1 MFQKKACSFKKK
13 RCLLKMNGRNSF
25 YGVLCFMKLTGSKL
39 FLLSIFIIV
48 LGVVGFGLI
57 VLSPNVI
64 SIILS
69 VGYISYFIVSKTTD
83 YIDKELFAVRYE
95 KSLFLLVLLVVAII
109 QFTINDAVRSLPL
122 MLMGLMFLVL
132 AYLVFSWVYEKIK
145 TIRELKNEKLHSELS
160 LLRAQ
165 VNPHFFFNTLNNLYG
180 LAIEKSEETPKML
193 LKLSEMMRYTIYDGK
208 KSTVFLKDELQ
219 FLKNYNDLHS
229 IRYHNKLALS
239 FETDIEDPHLD
250 IPPLLLINLLENAF
264 KHGAEK
270 LDAKAWIKVR
280 LTTTKKLLNFV
291 VENNYEQP
299 DTQQEGIGLTNLKR
313 RLELLFP
320 GKHQLGL
327 SQHGGVYR
335 AELSLNLA

>member
-1 MFQKKACSFKKK
+1 MKKSSG
-13 RCLLKMNGRNSF
+13 LLKMNGRDSF
-25 YGVLCFMKLTGSKL
+25 YDVLCLMKLIRSKL
-39 FLLSIFIIV
+39 FLLSLFILV

-64 SIILS
+64 SIIIS
-69 VGYISYFIVSKTTD
+69 TGYALYFIVSKTTD
-83 YIDKELFAVRYE
+83 YIHKELFAVRYE
-95 KSLFLLVLLVVAII
+95 KSIFLLVLLVVAII

-122 MLMGLMFLVL
+122 MLMGILFLVL
-132 AYLVFSWVYEKIK
+132 AYLIFSWVYEKIK
-145 TIRELKNEKLHSELS
+145 TIRELKNERLHSELS

-180 LAIEKSEETPKML
+180 LAIEQSKETPKML

-208 KSTVFLKDELQ
+208 KPKVFLKDELQ
-219 FLKNYNDLHS
+219 FLENYNDLHS
-229 IRYHNKLALS
+229 IRYHNKLTLS
-239 FETDIEDPHLD
+239 FETNIEDPHLE

-270 LDAKAWIKVR
+270 LDSKAWIKLR
-280 LTTTKKLLNFV
+280 ITTTKKLLDFV
-291 VENNYEQP
+291 VENNYDQSRNEQ
-299 DTQQEGIGLTNLKR
+299 QGIGLVNLRR

-320 GKHQLGL
+320 AKHQLSL
-327 SQHGGVYR
+327 SRYEGVYR